1 MVCGK
6 PCADLVCSAY
16 SYSMVDILWCG
27 LVPRPSVQCTQ
38 CPPARR
44 PSQWDASDTSWAGS
58 HRQTHNYWQPRRR
71 VLRFIK
77 LLYLAIIQWPMSKW
91 PIEKNSLI
99 SQQVQTSHSVQMLWL
114 KVTLLCCVLGS
125 CTCRQVCFSWR
136 MNMDSGRLMLMWLT
150 LNVNWSQKLTL
161 TLIVGLLR
169 PGKNLTDYGIVFTN
183 IGI

>member
-1 MVCGK
+1 MHAVSTG
-6 PCADLVCSAY
+6 
-16 SYSMVDILWCG
+16 
-27 LVPRPSVQCTQ
+27 
-38 CPPARR
+38 PPAQSVRR
-44 PSQWDASDTSWAGS
+44 KWHKLSLQSQTNTQILTISQMRTQIYHTAIFGYYTMAHVHCPSDPVTKAFYKPQQVKTS
-58 HRQTHNYWQPRRR
+58 HR
-71 VLRFIK
+71 VG
-77 LLYLAIIQWPMSKW
+77 
-91 PIEKNSLI
+91 
-99 SQQVQTSHSVQMLWL
+99 MLWL

>member
-1 MVCGK
+1 MHIHTWWWTSCGGAWC
-6 PCADLVCSAY
+6 PDLVCSARSVHRSAGPVSETQVTQVELAVTDKHTIIDNLAEAY
-16 SYSMVDILWCG
+16 SDLSNCYIWQLYSGPW
-27 LVPRPSVQCTQ
+27 PSD
-38 CPPARR
+38 P
-44 PSQWDASDTSWAGS
+44 
-58 HRQTHNYWQPRRR
+58 
-71 VLRFIK
+71 LK
-77 LLYLAIIQWPMSKW
+77 
-91 PIEKNSLI
+91 KNSLI